1 MQADQADQAADKVN
15 NQGYA
20 HDHAEIKANEHRP
33 TGSSSREE
41 AQGRDIEP
49 GRAAAERTGAENGL
63 LANSQ
68 EGAGGLETS

>member
-1 MQADQADQAADKVN
+1 MQADQAAQAADKVN

-49 GRAAAERTGAENGL
+49 GRAAAERAL
-63 LANSQ
+63 KMACSLIAKKAQ
-68 EGAGGLETS
+68 EAWKQAK